1 MNTFILL
8 ATIIASYIFG
18 VMSGVIMMRKTNIK
32 SSDKFRKEMLTLQ
45 RKQSLA
51 KTKKNKTSRP
61 LSKKKVYNLN
71 DDRLPGGFGTFG
83 TGNSNGPSNTIEE
96 STYPINS

>member
-8 ATIIASYIFG
+8 STILASYIFG
-18 VMSGVIMMRKTNIK
+18 LMSGVIMMRKTNIK
-32 SSDKFRKEMLTLQ
+32 SSDKFREEMLTLQ

-51 KTKKNKTSRP
+51 KTKKNRTSRP
-61 LSKKKVYNLN
+61 KKVYNLN

-83 TGNSNGPSNTIEE
+83 PGNSNGPSNTIEE